1 MRIIWELGQQRC
13 NCLQS
18 PLSRRG
24 MEDFGQLCQKPS
36 TARRREPVF
45 LLTVGSTGEIAEWM

>member
-1 MRIIWELGQQRC
+1 
-13 NCLQS
+13 
-18 PLSRRG
+18 